1 MGPGTQVSQLEIG
14 WFSTF
19 LLAFGTTSYQCIGDI
34 GTISYLL
41 LKRYSSFLAMIKP
54 KILVTGATGNSL
66 LHHLESTTMNELFKL
81 TRQHYEKNE
90 TEVSLLSKVTKIL
103 ESLPDGSVDSS
114 QLAGLDQF
122 HVMGLAATEQLA
134 QMAAIERGST
144 ILDAG
149 SGLGGPSRY
158 LAGTYGCRVIGVDLS
173 PSFVAIAQLLAQ
185 KAGLLD
191 WVNYQT
197 GNLLAL
203 SFPDSSFD
211 VVWTQHVVMN
221 IPDRERVYREF
232 RRILRPGG
240 KLAFFDILAADANL
254 ELHFPVPWAESSETS
269 FLLTQDETS
278 SVLVTAGF
286 TITAWNDVTKEA
298 LKWIVQQ
305 KPPTQGFNLG
315 VVMGPRFAEMSANL
329 ARNLREGHV
338 CLVMAVCTA
347 ASTRS

>member
-1 MGPGTQVSQLEIG
+1 
-14 WFSTF
+14 
-19 LLAFGTTSYQCIGDI
+19 
-34 GTISYLL
+34 
-41 LKRYSSFLAMIKP
+41 
-54 KILVTGATGNSL
+54 
-66 LHHLESTTMNELFKL
+66 
-81 TRQHYEKNE
+81 
-90 TEVSLLSKVTKIL
+90 
-103 ESLPDGSVDSS
+103 
-114 QLAGLDQF
+114 
-122 HVMGLAATEQLA
+122 
-134 QMAAIERGST
+134 
-144 ILDAG
+144 
-149 SGLGGPSRY
+149 
-158 LAGTYGCRVIGVDLS
+158 
-173 PSFVAIAQLLAQ
+173 
-185 KAGLLD
+185 
-191 WVNYQT
+191 
-197 GNLLAL
+197 
-203 SFPDSSFD
+203 
-211 VVWTQHVVMN
+211 MN